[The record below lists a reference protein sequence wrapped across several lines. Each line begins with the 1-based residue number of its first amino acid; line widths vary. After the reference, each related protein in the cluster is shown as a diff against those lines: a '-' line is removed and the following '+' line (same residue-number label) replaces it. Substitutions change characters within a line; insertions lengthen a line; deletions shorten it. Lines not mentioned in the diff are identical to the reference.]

1 MVSQNPARF
10 GSQWRCGS
18 EDMFLVAEEKDSRC
32 SCLYPSLMFI
42 SKGQQLKAY
51 SISN

>member
-32 SCLYPSLMFI
+32 SCLYPSLMFT
-42 SKGQQLKAY
+42 SK
-51 SISN
+51 